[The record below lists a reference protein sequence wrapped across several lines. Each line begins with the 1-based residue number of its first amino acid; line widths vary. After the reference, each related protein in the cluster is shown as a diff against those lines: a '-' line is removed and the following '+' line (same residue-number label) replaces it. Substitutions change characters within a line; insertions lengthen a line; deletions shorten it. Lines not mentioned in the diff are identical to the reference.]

1 MQIIWHG
8 QSCFQINVSQGKN
21 GGTSIVIDPFGEDL
35 GLRIPK
41 LEADILLV
49 THNHPDHNNI
59 KAVNPVGHQSEN
71 QPGMLIVDGPGEYE
85 KQDIFIQGISSFH
98 DNNKGKD
105 RGRNTCYVIDA
116 EDMKLCHLGDL
127 GQNEL
132 TEEQI
137 DEIGEIDI
145 LMIPVGGNMNLD
157 AIKAS
162 KIIGQIEPKIVIP
175 MHYDI
180 PKIKTKLDDVEKF
193 LKVMGKKGIEPQAKL
208 SIKER
213 DLSTEETEVV
223 VLKS

>member
-35 GLRIPK
+35 GLRVPK

-59 KAVNPVGHQSEN
+59 KSVNSIGHQGEN
-71 QPGMLIVDGPGEYE
+71 QPGMLLVNGPGEYE
-85 KQDIFIQGISSFH
+85 RQDIFIQGISSFH

-105 RGRNTCYVIDA
+105 RGRNTCYTIDA
-116 EDMKLCHLGDL
+116 EGMKLCHLGDL

-132 TEEQI
+132 TEEQV

-145 LMIPVGGNMNLD
+145 LMIPVGGGSTID
-157 AIKAS
+157 AELAS

-180 PKIKTKLDDVEKF
+180 PKLKLKFDDVEKF

-213 DLSTEETEVV
+213 DLPAEETEVV
-223 VLKS
+223 VLKA